1 MALSLRLAGEP
12 TIAGKVPEPRL
23 SLTAWDRRS
32 LRPGA
37 GGSDAT
43 MRSRSLAG
51 LDPATAV
58 LRLSSPALCAFLA
71 RQETLARPSSAVLR
85 ACGCRSAVVA
95 LSTAIRPRWARS

>member
-58 LRLSSPALCAFLA
+58 LRLSS
-71 RQETLARPSSAVLR
+71 
-85 ACGCRSAVVA
+85 
-95 LSTAIRPRWARS
+95 